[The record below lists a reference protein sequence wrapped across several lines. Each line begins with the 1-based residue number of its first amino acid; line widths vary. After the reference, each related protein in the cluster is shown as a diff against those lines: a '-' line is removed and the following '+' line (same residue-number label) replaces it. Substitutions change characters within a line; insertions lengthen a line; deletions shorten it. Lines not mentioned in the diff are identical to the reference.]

1 MLSFVCHN
9 AVDDLRANTEYSG
22 YSNASP
28 VIQWFW
34 EVVQGF
40 SKEDKARFLQFVTGT
55 SKVSPSVHQLITK
68 TDNILECLFLPG
80 RKYAIN
86 EDRWG
91 WKTLHIIFIPLNLDD
106 LVSLNTY
113 AQTSANTVAFLLI
126 RFLWKV
132 LVHFKEYQVLRGS
145 RFTRHMVVL
154 NTCPQP
160 TLGMHAFL
168 PVFRRLVSLH
178 SHLQD
183 YFVAIL
189 LRILN

>member
-80 RKYAIN
+80 HKYAIN
-86 EDRWG
+86 EDR
-91 WKTLHIIFIPLNLDD
+91 
-106 LVSLNTY
+106 
-113 AQTSANTVAFLLI
+113 
-126 RFLWKV
+126 
-132 LVHFKEYQVLRGS
+132 
-145 RFTRHMVVL
+145 
-154 NTCPQP
+154 
-160 TLGMHAFL
+160 
-168 PVFRRLVSLH
+168 
-178 SHLQD
+178 
-183 YFVAIL
+183 
-189 LRILN
+189 